1 MGRIKTSFVKRV
13 GHELFEGNEAAYSED
28 FAQNKLV
35 VKENARITSK
45 KLLNII
51 TGYITTLKKLEQKKV

>member
-13 GHELFEGNEAAYSED
+13 GRELFEGNEEAYSED

-35 VKENARITSK
+35 VKENATITSK
-45 KLLNII
+45 KLLNIV
-51 TGYITTLKKLEQKKV
+51 TGYVTTLKKQKKV